1 MRRVRIEGQQGRG
14 HRWDVTKRS
23 VTVVAIAG
31 MTFLGV
37 AAGFS
42 AIGAPSASAGTE
54 NVCPPAGASDTTYNG
69 GLLVTN
75 DNYCTLDHVT
85 VNGGLTVTSG
95 SVVDLEGATVNGGVT
110 VRPGGEI
117 EVDPGSVFGDN
128 PEVSTIRGGIE
139 LNEAVDWDIE
149 TARIS
154 GTVRINGGPEFQPTF
169 CGNSVTG
176 SVIVRNVSTEETWF
190 GDPHDEFFNCK
201 GNRISGSLLITNS
214 SFLEVE
220 RNSFGG
226 SVTLSASTLEFN
238 GNRVGG
244 SLRCLN
250 GTVIVPGE
258 AGDSSGNTVRGVNT
272 C

>member
-1 MRRVRIEGQQGRG
+1 M
-14 HRWDVTKRS
+14 KR
-23 VTVVAIAG
+23 
-31 MTFLGV
+31 
-37 AAGFS
+37 FS
-42 AIGAPSASAGTE
+42 RATSAFIVLSALSATWAPSASAGTK
-54 NVCPPAGASDTTYNG
+54 NVCPPGGASNATYNG
-69 GLLVTN
+69 GLLVTD

-85 VNGGLTVTSG
+85 VNGGITVTSG
-95 SVVDLEGATVNGGVT
+95 SDVDLEGATVNGGVT

-128 PEVSTIRGGIE
+128 PQVSTIRGGIE

-149 TARIS
+149 TARIT
-154 GTVRINGGPEFQPTF
+154 GAVMINGGTEALPTF

-176 SVIVRNVSTEETWF
+176 SLIVRNVSAEETWF
-190 GDPHDEFFNCK
+190 GDRHDESFNCK
-201 GNRISGSLLITNS
+201 GNTISGSLLITNS
-214 SFLEVE
+214 SFLDVE
-220 RNSFGG
+220 NNFFGG
-226 SVTLSASTLEFN
+226 AVTLSASTLEFN

-258 AGDSSGNTVRGVNT
+258 GGDSSGNTVRGVNT